1 MTPSPKTV
9 LITGCSLG
17 GIGSALA
24 LEFHRRGLHVFATA
38 RSLDRMAHLANL
50 DRVTLLQLDVT
61 SQASIATAAAQV
73 GKTTGSSLDI
83 LINNSGAQYIT
94 PAIEANLDAARS
106 MFEVNVFGVAA
117 VCQAFV
123 PLITTASGTIVNV
136 CSIAAHVHTPWM
148 GFYGA
153 SKAAAE
159 VLSETMRLEM
169 APLGVRVI
177 SLVTGAVASN
187 IMTNGAIPKLQ
198 DTSPFKPAQK
208 EIVAL
213 AKGEDGHT
221 RMPTETFAK
230 KVVDDV
236 LGGAQGKLWRGQMA
250 STIYWL
256 TKLIPLSILDKLI
269 SKDSGLD
276 HLAKN

>member
-9 LITGCSLG
+9 LITGCSMG

-38 RSLDRMAHLANL
+38 RSLDKMAHLANL
-50 DRVTLLQLDVT
+50 DRLTLLQLDVT
-61 SQASIATAAAQV
+61 SQASISTAAAQV
-73 GKTTGSSLDI
+73 GKTTSGSLDI
-83 LINNSGAQYIT
+83 LINNSGSQYIT
-94 PAIEANLDAARS
+94 PAMEANLDAARS

-117 VCQAFV
+117 VCQAFM
-123 PLITTASGTIVNV
+123 PLIAASRGTIVNV

-153 SKAAAE
+153 SKAAVE
-159 VLSETMRLEM
+159 VVSETMRLEM

-177 SLVTGAVASN
+177 SLVAGAVASN
-187 IMTNGAIPKLQ
+187 IMTNGAIPELS
-198 DTSPFKPAQK
+198 DTSPFKPAEK

-213 AKGEDGHT
+213 AKGQDGHA
-221 RMPTETFAK
+221 RMPTDTFAK

-236 LGGAQGKLWRGQMA
+236 LAGAQGKLWRGQMA

-256 TKLIPLSILDKLI
+256 TKLTPLSVLDKLI
-269 SKDSGLD
+269 SNDSGLH
-276 HLAKN
+276 HLAKK